1 MIEPDRELPLT
12 LTAGQVNIVF
22 SALSEAPYRVA
33 APVIDTLR
41 RQILA
46 IDPHAFD
53 CPTAT
58 ATPQAMNSATL
69 PPPPAERVASEA

>member
-1 MIEPDRELPLT
+1 MIDPERELPLT
-12 LTAGQVNIVF
+12 LTAAHVNIVF

-46 IDPHAFD
+46 IDPTAFERPSSPAANGHD
-53 CPTAT
+53 APH
-58 ATPQAMNSATL
+58 